1 MQVVPPSPPAFVYET
16 ITLATATGSSALFFV
31 ISAVCC
37 IGIGGRAV
45 RARHNSRMVGTG
57 DQRVDRMPYL
67 RERYQQ
73 HGEEPGGP
81 FRPDLQQ
88 PGARLAPTNSGF
100 SFSGL
105 TMRYNQV
112 NLRESL

>member
-1 MQVVPPSPPAFVYET
+1 MIPPSPPAFAYET
-16 ITLATATGSSALFFV
+16 LTLATATGSSALFFV

-37 IGIGGRAV
+37 IGIGGRYT
-45 RARHNSRMVGTG
+45 RARHNSRMIGTR

-67 RERYQQ
+67 PEEYERRGQ
-73 HGEEPGGP
+73 EPTGP

-88 PGARLAPTNSGF
+88 PGARLVTSSF

-105 TMRYNQV
+105 TTRHYNQV
-112 NLRESL
+112 TNQERL